1 MKSKIIIIFFALALT
16 ACKTTS
22 GPVGQVSTRRH
33 REFPEPSFAEFAQPT
48 NQRDTLYLVK
58 GDSMSILTAKIWES
72 DDTTRVR
79 PKIIMVTKE
88 DMVCIKNRCNKT
100 NKNKSL

>member
-22 GPVGQVSTRRH
+22 GPVGQPTERH
-33 REFPEPSFAEFAQPT
+33 REFPGPSFAEFAQPT
-48 NQRDTLYLVK
+48 NLRDTLYLVQ
-58 GDSMSILTAKIWES
+58 DDAMSNLTARIWES
-72 DDTTRVR
+72 DSSKEK

-88 DMVCIKNRCNKT
+88 DMICIKTRCNK
-100 NKNKSL
+100 NK

>member
-1 MKSKIIIIFFALALT
+1 MKSKIIIISFALAIS

-22 GPVGQVSTRRH
+22 GPVGQHPTERH

-58 GDSMSILTAKIWES
+58 DDSMSILTAKIWES

>member
-48 NQRDTLYLVK
+48 NRMDTLYLVK

-72 DDTTRVR
+72 DDTVKIK

-88 DMVCIKNRCNKT
+88 DMVCIKTRCNKT
-100 NKNKSL
+100 NKNKKK

>member
-1 MKSKIIIIFFALALT
+1 MKSKIIIISFALAIS

-22 GPVGQVSTRRH
+22 GPVGQPTERH
-33 REFPEPSFAEFAQPT
+33 REFPGPGFAEFAQPT
-48 NQRDTLYLVK
+48 NLRDTLYLVQ
-58 GDSMSILTAKIWES
+58 DDAMSNLTARIWES
-72 DDTTRVR
+72 DDTTKVR

-88 DMVCIKNRCNKT
+88 DMVCIKTRCNKK

>member
-58 GDSMSILTAKIWES
+58 DDSMSILTKDRSSFTELPERS
-72 DDTTRVR
+72 RKDCSNNLPSGNST
-79 PKIIMVTKE
+79 
-88 DMVCIKNRCNKT
+88 
-100 NKNKSL
+100 